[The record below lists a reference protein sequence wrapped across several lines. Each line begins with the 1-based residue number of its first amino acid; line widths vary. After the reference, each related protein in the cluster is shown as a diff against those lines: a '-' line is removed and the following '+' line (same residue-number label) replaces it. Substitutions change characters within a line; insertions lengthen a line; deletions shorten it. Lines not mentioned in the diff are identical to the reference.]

1 MPAGSVRTMV
11 RVKLIV
17 RVIPENVYLQG
28 VKSTA
33 SRLVTEKRL
42 LQIVDEPEHVLI
54 GSLANEIKDTFQRI
68 NHELVISSAVPYCL
82 TY

>member
-1 MPAGSVRTMV
+1 MV

-68 NHELVISSAVPYCL
+68 SHELVISSAVPYCL